1 MTDYR
6 LRCEFDVLRR
16 IGWSD
21 EELGIHI
28 DDVFERLR
36 QSTEVRAIETEA
48 DLDTGRV
55 MLDLSVRSWEPNR
68 NMHARTI
75 LSIAI
80 RAARARHEGI
90 LPMSDESKLMGS
102 KQAAWSA
109 LRGATWRLRRAD
121 LEEFVEC

>member
-21 EELGIHI
+21 EELGTHI
-28 DDVFERLR
+28 DGVFERLR

-55 MLDLSVRSWEPNR
+55 TLHLSVRSWEPNR
-68 NMHARTI
+68 NLHARTI
-75 LSIAI
+75 LSVAI

-90 LPMSDESKLMGS
+90 FSLAEESKMMGS
-102 KQAAWSA
+102 KTVAWSA

-121 LEEFVEC
+121 LEESDDP

>member
-55 MLDLSVRSWEPNR
+55 MLDLSVDRDQSC
-68 NMHARTI
+68 
-75 LSIAI
+75 
-80 RAARARHEGI
+80 
-90 LPMSDESKLMGS
+90 GS
-102 KQAAWSA
+102 PPRGHPSHVRRIETDGEQAGRMVGAAWRDVEVAQSRS
-109 LRGATWRLRRAD
+109 RGIRGIVNPLMWPHA
-121 LEEFVEC
+121 